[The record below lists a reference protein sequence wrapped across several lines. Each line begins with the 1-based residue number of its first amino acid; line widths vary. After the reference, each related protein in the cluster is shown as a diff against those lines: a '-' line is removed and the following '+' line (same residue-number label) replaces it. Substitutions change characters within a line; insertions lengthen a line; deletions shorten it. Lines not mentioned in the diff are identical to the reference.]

1 MIRIN
6 LIPRDERVTKKATGP
21 NWILVS
27 AVTAPLVYA
36 LILGAVVTWQNH
48 RSVVL
53 GEMIHQEEQAMEHYG
68 PALAKIDQLTRERR
82 ELRTRLDAMDELDR
96 SRRLAVALMETLN
109 RAVPR
114 FLWIDTIEEIAE
126 GGLALEIKGN
136 TFSNLIVS
144 DFIER
149 LEETE
154 LFEIVELNIA
164 KETRIGET
172 RVVEFRLV
180 VRGTGLLPAEIG
192 KDLAGIPST
201 VKGG

>member
-6 LIPRDERVTKKATGP
+6 LIPRDERVTTKTAGP

-27 AVTAPLVYA
+27 GVTAPLVYA
-36 LILGAVVTWQNH
+36 LILGALVTWQNH

-53 GEMIHQEEQAMEHYG
+53 DEMIHQEEQAMEHYG
-68 PALAKIDQLTRERR
+68 PALAKIDQLTKERKEVR
-82 ELRTRLDAMDELDR
+82 SRLDAMDGLDR

-109 RAVPR
+109 RSVPR
-114 FLWIDTIEEIAE
+114 FLWVDTVEEVDE

-154 LFEIVELNIA
+154 LFEIVELSIA
-164 KETRIGET
+164 KEARIGKT

-180 VRGTGLLPAEIG
+180 VRGTGLLPEEYG
-192 KDLAGIPST
+192 RDLAGVPSM